1 MTQSPAQDETEEQPF
16 RGVPKLRRCLRCQV
30 SFNSEWAGERICTR
44 CKNSNAWRSGIPAR
58 ASSTNGG
65 RR

>member
-1 MTQSPAQDETEEQPF
+1 MTHLPAKEEIEEEPF

-30 SFNSEWAGERICTR
+30 SFNSEWAGERICAR
-44 CKNSNAWRSGIPAR
+44 CKNSNAWRSGIPVR
-58 ASSTNGG
+58 SSNSGSG